1 MVVWLESSLGLQGE
15 IMISDHPDRLWAAF
29 FVCEKSFRDSV
40 VSVIEDPIR
49 CKTYSV
55 VVTSVTGRNEKLGNH
70 Q

>member
-1 MVVWLESSLGLQGE
+1 
-15 IMISDHPDRLWAAF
+15 MISDHPDQLWAAF

-49 CKTYSV
+49 YETYSV
-55 VVTSVTGRNEKLGNH
+55 VVTPETERNEKLGNH